1 LRAVW
6 YPYVSP
12 FLLWIC
18 RFGEWDFAEFFWG
31 FLLHL
36 GRESTG
42 VDPECRYR
50 YQSSFPQF
58 WPFLALMVM
67 VWVAWGLARFGGGSS
82 SGSGGKVE
90 GKGTEGS

>member
-1 LRAVW
+1 MVSVCFSLSFVDLPVW
-6 YPYVSP
+6 GMGFCRV
-12 FLLWIC
+12 FL
-18 RFGEWDFAEFFWG
+18 GVFAAFRG
-31 FLLHL
+31 
-36 GRESTG
+36 STG

-67 VWVAWGLARFGGGSS
+67 VWVAWGLARFGGSS
-82 SGSGGKVE
+82 SGGGGKVE